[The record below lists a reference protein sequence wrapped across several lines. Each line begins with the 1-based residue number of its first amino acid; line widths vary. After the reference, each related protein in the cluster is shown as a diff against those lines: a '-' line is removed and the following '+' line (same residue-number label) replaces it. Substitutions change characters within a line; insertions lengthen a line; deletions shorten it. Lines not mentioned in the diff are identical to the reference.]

1 MSNKFITPGTI
12 TTVTFLDDRPFE
24 GVGKFGPYKAYKVR
38 TEDGVDRTLY
48 PSKYLLDELEKL
60 GLTRGS
66 VLRLR
71 AEAARTKEGRPYT
84 RIDIDGMDAPREI
97 AQPQSITRTHGG
109 EQGDRILPCVAL
121 KTAAQTRGIAG
132 EPGEVIAVAEKY
144 LVWLRAA

>member
-1 MSNKFITPGTI
+1 MSNKFITPGT
-12 TTVTFLDDRPFE
+12 TTTITFLEDRPFE
-24 GVGKFGPYKAYKVR
+24 GVGKFGPYKAYRVR

-48 PSKYLLDELEKL
+48 PSKYLLDEIEKL

-71 AEAARTKEGRPYT
+71 AEAARTRDGRPYT
-84 RIDIDGMDAPREI
+84 RIDIDGMDAPRELPREP
-97 AQPQSITRTHGG
+97 ARSNGG
-109 EQGDRILPCVAL
+109 EQSDRILPCVAL